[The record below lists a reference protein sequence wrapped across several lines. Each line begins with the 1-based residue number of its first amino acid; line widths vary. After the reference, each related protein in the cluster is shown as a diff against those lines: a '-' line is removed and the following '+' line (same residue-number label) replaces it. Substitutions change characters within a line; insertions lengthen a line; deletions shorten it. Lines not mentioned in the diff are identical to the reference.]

1 MVRFQAFDDASDD
14 ADLRAKRGAHLVV
27 FEDGDAGPALRAATP
42 FLKWSDVEAS
52 PALPFA
58 EFVDFTLRV
67 MKMPPGTL
75 DSAKTFALN
84 QITAGPLN
92 RCWQMAAARTDSAH
106 AAAQFHRRRRQARAS
121 SGDRTTAGRAAARN
135 ATAPR
140 AGPPTD
146 PRGGAPLREGVWLTA
161 GSRGS
166 RQLRNDTAVMT

>member
-1 MVRFQAFDDASDD
+1 MVRFQSFDDASDD
-14 ADLRAKRGAHLVV
+14 ADLRSKRGAHIVV

-75 DSAKTFALN
+75 NSAKVFALN

-92 RCWQMAAARTDSAH
+92 H
-106 AAAQFHRRRRQARAS
+106 
-121 SGDRTTAGRAAARN
+121 GRAAG
-135 ATAPR
+135 T
-140 AGPPTD
+140 
-146 PRGGAPLREGVWLTA
+146 GVWLTA

-166 RQLRNDTAVMT
+166 RQLRNDTAVTT